1 MTKLVNYLKPFMFT
15 IIVVIGLLFMQAYCE
30 LTLPDYMQ
38 NIVNVGIQNNGIE
51 HGVYEQVRE
60 STLDS
65 LLVVATE
72 DQKELIENSYTLVT
86 SNEASEQQL
95 EEIPVL
101 KDENVYILNDI
112 SDETF
117 TELESAFANMDMTF
131 AEISN
136 DAKEMNVEVPVL
148 LMKNG
153 IETYR
158 EQAKTQIEVLG
169 SSTVSSLTCQM
180 VKAEYEAMGLDM
192 AAIQQNYIIH
202 SGLIML
208 GYALGSATCA
218 ILVGFLASKIAAGLS
233 KNLREAV
240 FKKVTFFSNEN
251 FNKFNTSTL
260 ITRTTNDIQQVQM
273 ALVMMLR
280 IVVYAPIMG
289 IGALLHVMSSEANM
303 TWIIALCVVLILSVV
318 MVVFIVVMPKF
329 KIMQKLT
336 DKLNSVVRE
345 LLDGMLVIRAFNNE
359 KVEEKKFDKANMD
372 ITKVG
377 LFTSRAMAIM
387 MPVMMFLMNGTTL
400 LILWFG
406 SMRVDAGMIQVGSIM
421 AFMQY
426 AMQIIMAFLM
436 ITVVSIMIPRAN
448 VSALRINEILT
459 TDLSITDD
467 DHVQPFDGSEHGT
480 VRFKNVSFRYPG
492 ADEDVLTDISFEAKP
507 GQVTA
512 FIGSTGSGKSTLI
525 NLVPRFYDVSQ
536 GSICIDGK
544 DIRNVEQKKLREKI
558 GYVPQKGILLAGT
571 IRSNLIY
578 ANPNASDQDIEEALR
593 ISQSKE
599 FVDTKPLGVDEPIS
613 QGGTNVSG
621 GQKQR
626 LSIARAIIKKPEIY
640 IFDDSF
646 SALDFKTDAALREE
660 LMKSCKKTGSTV
672 LLVAQRISSIL
683 HADQIIV
690 LDEGKMVGKG
700 THQELIKSCRIYQE
714 IASSQLSKEE
724 LANV

>member
-1 MTKLVNYLKPFMFT
+1 MTKLTRYLKPFVVP
-15 IIVVIGLLFMQAYCE
+15 ILVVIGLLFMQAYCE

-38 NIVNVGIQNNGIE
+38 NIVNIGIQNNGIE

-60 STLDS
+60 STLEPF
-65 LLVVATE
+65 LMVATE

-86 SNEASEQQL
+86 PDEASELQL
-95 EEIPVL
+95 DEIPVL

-112 SDETF
+112 SDESF
-117 TELESAFANMDMTF
+117 TELENSFAEMDMTF
-131 AEISN
+131 AEISS
-136 DAKEMNVEVPVL
+136 DAKEKNVEIPVL
-148 LMKNG
+148 LMQNG
-153 IETYR
+153 IKTYR
-158 EQAKTQIEVLG
+158 EQAKKQIEALG

-180 VKAEYEAMGLDM
+180 VRSEYEAMGLDM

-202 SGLIML
+202 SGLVML
-208 GYALGSATCA
+208 GYALGSAGCA
-218 ILVGFLASKIAAGLS
+218 ILVGFFASKIAAGLS

-240 FKKVTFFSNEN
+240 FKKVTYFSNEN

-359 KVEEKKFDKANMD
+359 KVEEEKFDKANMD

-406 SMRVDAGMIQVGSIM
+406 SKQVDAGMIQVGSIM

-426 AMQIIMAFLM
+426 AMQVIMAFLM

-459 TDLSITDD
+459 TNLSITDD
-467 DHVQPFDGSEHGT
+467 EHVQSFDGNEHGII
-480 VRFKNVSFRYPG
+480 RFENVSFRYPG
-492 ADEDVLTDISFEAKP
+492 ADEDILTDISFEAKP
-507 GQVTA
+507 GEVTA

-525 NLVPRFYDVSQ
+525 NLVPRFYDVSE
-536 GSICIDGK
+536 GSISIDGK
-544 DIRNVEQKKLREKI
+544 DIRNVEQKELRNKI

-571 IRSNLIY
+571 IRSNLLY
-578 ANPNASDQDIEEALR
+578 ANPNASDEDIDEALR

-690 LDEGKMVGKG
+690 LDEGRMVGKG